1 MDSLTNPLI
10 QCKNCLKFYR
20 KANETEHMQTC
31 IDAFYL
37 EHCPHCAILFPETQ
51 LESHI
56 QTHHNNTNTTTTNNI
71 NTEINALPPTSSSTN
86 EYLDFYDLTEDYN
99 AQLEHE
105 LSMKKIYGID
115 NTKNKKK
122 RGFKNKFKSGMK
134 KAGKHIVN
142 FLYRNKIRFLGAG
155 LTVLSIATV
164 QTELAFCGVCLVIY
178 GGSSTNLFDM
188 NKQGSTSKV
197 NIVDLLPISD
207 VKEESKIP
215 SELKCVICLEMFN
228 VGDKFTALPC
238 LHLFHFECIE
248 SCLKRKMECP
258 VCKLEITHECLM
270 DKDFK

>member
-20 KANETEHMQTC
+20 KENETEHMQTC
-31 IDAFYL
+31 IDSFYL
-37 EHCPHCAILFPETQ
+37 EQCPHCVILVPETL

-56 QTHHNNTNTTTTNNI
+56 QTHHNNIINNNTDNN
-71 NTEINALPPTSSSTN
+71 TDINAYLPSSSSSKN
-86 EYLDFYDLTEDYN
+86 ENLDFYDLTEDYN

-105 LSMKKIYGID
+105 LTMKKIYGID
-115 NTKNKKK
+115 NTKKKK
-122 RGFKNKFKSGMK
+122 HGFKNKFKSGMK

-164 QTELAFCGVCLVIY
+164 QTELAFVGVCLVIY
-178 GGSSTNLFDM
+178 GGSSTNWFDM
-188 NKQGSTSKV
+188 NKKGSPSKV
-197 NIVDLLPISD
+197 KIIDLLPISD
-207 VKEESKIP
+207 VKEQSKMP